1 MYVCTFISCQKGRQI
16 ILKSICLLKSC
27 GKNNN
32 IARAD
37 GSSTALCGFPYPPV
51 RFSWLVHRAPAP
63 SPSAALAQCLDL
75 AWLGL
80 AWLKALNTNRGTF
93 QCGCAPL
100 DSIAHEQRKVML
112 RFMHETWRVADTLP
126 LPAAEVPHGREREG
140 EMAGCTA
147 AQQEMLSIAVAYIYF
162 CAERAAFDWWIFKDC
177 QLTGKS

>member
-80 AWLKALNTNRGTF
+80 IEGPKHKSRHISMRLCATWLDCTRTTESYAAIHAWNMTRCWYT
-93 QCGCAPL
+93 
-100 DSIAHEQRKVML
+100 
-112 RFMHETWRVADTLP
+112 
-126 LPAAEVPHGREREG
+126 PAASRRGAAWERKRGRDGRLHC
-140 EMAGCTA
+140 CTA
-147 AQQEMLSIAVAYIYF
+147 RNVIDCSCLYLLL
-162 CAERAAFDWWIFKDC
+162 CRASSFWLAMVEFKDC
-177 QLTGKS
+177 QLSGK